1 MNEPKRRRSDRVQLT
16 IPLRMKGSDDAGLPF
31 EIPVHTTSLN
41 RHGARIYSTRPLSPG
56 QLVRLVNPLRRGE
69 AEFRVV
75 GPVSPP
81 LEQGGEWGVECGNP
95 DANVWGINFPQRI
108 EESDAK
114 ALLECH
120 MCHEVAITRLSLV
133 EVDVLE
139 TSGILSR
146 PCKQCAANTPWG
158 YPEKQLAMGAPP
170 DEYAVLDSAQAGVT
184 PRRERREHRR
194 IPLQLPVRIRD
205 YHGGVEVTT
214 TEDVSKSGFGYVSEK
229 NYYVGEG
236 MLTVCPYS
244 TSGQSIESSSVIVR
258 AHLIPGSA
266 RKSYGVRYRTTS

>member
-266 RKSYGVRYRTTS
+266 RKTYGVRYRTTS